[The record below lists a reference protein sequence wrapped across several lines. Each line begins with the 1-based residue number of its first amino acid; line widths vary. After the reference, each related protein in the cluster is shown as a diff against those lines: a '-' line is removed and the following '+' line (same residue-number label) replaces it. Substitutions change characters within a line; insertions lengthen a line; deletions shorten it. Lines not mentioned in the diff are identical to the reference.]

1 MLVSHIRSF
10 DFRAANVEQILTE
23 SIFYLSNV
31 TNAYQF
37 QRNAKNANLETA
49 GLSAKDFRL
58 TLLESEYLTV
68 NIKYAVLC
76 CALYPLK
83 RAEAYVRELLD
94 AEDCDAVLQFMG
106 SRAKRA
112 AIRDAAA
119 EWELTRADVVPSAMR
134 KDKARFQEYLAKI
147 NPHIKNKVSKKR
159 TFLLKAENIERHDFY
174 GEILCKALCVYH
186 RMIPTKM
193 AEAHVTNRLRASCTT
208 HALNMIESYTTVKRR
223 RMHNDGSDGFGGSK
237 FSLNCESENQTR
249 VLPDME
255 FSYEDIGNP
264 ISSEAHERSFEQLSF
279 DRFISRFNGRR
290 RKA

>member
-1 MLVSHIRSF
+1 
-10 DFRAANVEQILTE
+10 
-23 SIFYLSNV
+23 
-31 TNAYQF
+31 
-37 QRNAKNANLETA
+37 
-49 GLSAKDFRL
+49 
-58 TLLESEYLTV
+58 
-68 NIKYAVLC
+68 
-76 CALYPLK
+76 
-83 RAEAYVRELLD
+83 
-94 AEDCDAVLQFMG
+94 EDCDAVLQFMG

-147 NPHIKNKVSKKR
+147 NPHIKNKVSKKL

-237 FSLNCESENQTR
+237 FSLKCESENQTR

-290 RKA
+290 RKALQLLSGYESRGFCLHRERMGKIKPGQDQHDFANRVSRKTFFEAVAEYVGLMRKEFEKFISYIAKCLRPALGYV